1 MSLKINLI
9 IFFIFIFKLNCFKFD
24 FNLQYLKAVND
35 TVFDQFIL
43 SLINIIS
50 NQVKNYENLTDITF
64 DCKMM
69 LDQTFFILNKNDYDE
84 EEKYLAY
91 YYYTKLLLDSSTNV
105 NDLSSYPKCMNKD
118 HLYDFSNSK
127 RKPMKPL
134 YVTLFVDNRENIL
147 NYFRGNETIT
157 NYLVGICFIK
167 GCSDNDLRILAE
179 NIMNLLGILQD
190 NKTVEIYTLD
200 GKYEPNLGILALK
213 LIPANILFIH
223 LFIVIFHKFFLFL
236 FRQIKDLC
244 CHKNQAR
251 TISLRLDANIESKN
265 YIMNDDSRQK
275 QNQTFKNYM
284 KLLFNVGH
292 NFEFLF
298 HSSNKDEINSDS
310 TLSYMNGI
318 KGISLFTLIFG
329 FVFIDLY
336 NTPITKQSVDSYFE
350 TMSHPLFFIFYF
362 GIKYA
367 PKLLLCSS
375 GFSLFFKFMCF
386 LDDKTEIE
394 KELKKLK
401 EELIKEKINRENM
414 GKNIELKDNNNE
426 TGNTC
431 NNNTNNNDTNKE
443 SLSWEDSSYSTKYSK
458 KTTRIKTEVP
468 LKYLFWFIGSQIHK
482 YILYLLIIF
491 FTLFSLYDFVIF
503 FIELGPM
510 WNFFKQKLID
520 SSTDF
525 INVLRGILCLQG
537 NFFFNFN
544 VDSIYT
550 YFYLIYQEIIFFIL
564 SSLIIYIGYRFNLR
578 IDRFIL
584 ATISLL
590 FVFRVFYYYLSDN
603 LNVRYYF
610 DLNNYAGFYH
620 SAIYNYLYYILGIYF
635 GCLNYVIQKGYTYYE
650 CDTQGKVYLLGFTRL
665 LKIIKRKTKCFFY
678 TLGIIFLVLIILFTF
693 TQYWLYKYVIFIKD
707 LDDKNIQDYNT
718 ILNSY
723 NEDILSSVVLMFDAD
738 IVVLLV
744 NFMALLFY
752 LKGENYI
759 DDFLNLNF
767 FAIFNK
773 IYFSCLLL
781 INPIIFYVFY
791 MTESRI
797 NFTLEN
803 CYLYTFACGILIFI
817 FAILLYGIFELPY
830 KKVFK
835 LLLKRND
842 LKVEE
847 KRLGFIEKKSFI
859 KRIDN
864 KGSSNND
871 DQNENEETNLFGE
884 EEEEKLKQLDNEND
898 DNNTVHLFEQ

>member
-1 MSLKINLI
+1 
-9 IFFIFIFKLNCFKFD
+9 
-24 FNLQYLKAVND
+24 
-35 TVFDQFIL
+35 
-43 SLINIIS
+43 
-50 NQVKNYENLTDITF
+50 
-64 DCKMM
+64 
-69 LDQTFFILNKNDYDE
+69 
-84 EEKYLAY
+84 
-91 YYYTKLLLDSSTNV
+91 
-105 NDLSSYPKCMNKD
+105 
-118 HLYDFSNSK
+118 
-127 RKPMKPL
+127 
-134 YVTLFVDNRENIL
+134 
-147 NYFRGNETIT
+147 
-157 NYLVGICFIK
+157 
-167 GCSDNDLRILAE
+167 
-179 NIMNLLGILQD
+179 
-190 NKTVEIYTLD
+190 
-200 GKYEPNLGILALK
+200 
-213 LIPANILFIH
+213 
-223 LFIVIFHKFFLFL
+223 
-236 FRQIKDLC
+236 
-244 CHKNQAR
+244 
-251 TISLRLDANIESKN
+251 
-265 YIMNDDSRQK
+265 
-275 QNQTFKNYM
+275 
-284 KLLFNVGH
+284 
-292 NFEFLF
+292 
-298 HSSNKDEINSDS
+298 
-310 TLSYMNGI
+310 
-318 KGISLFTLIFG
+318 
-329 FVFIDLY
+329 
-336 NTPITKQSVDSYFE
+336 
-350 TMSHPLFFIFYF
+350 
-362 GIKYA
+362 
-367 PKLLLCSS
+367 
-375 GFSLFFKFMCF
+375 
-386 LDDKTEIE
+386 
-394 KELKKLK
+394 
-401 EELIKEKINRENM
+401 
-414 GKNIELKDNNNE
+414 
-426 TGNTC
+426 
-431 NNNTNNNDTNKE
+431 
-443 SLSWEDSSYSTKYSK
+443 
-458 KTTRIKTEVP
+458 
-468 LKYLFWFIGSQIHK
+468 
-482 YILYLLIIF
+482 
-491 FTLFSLYDFVIF
+491 
-503 FIELGPM
+503 
-510 WNFFKQKLID
+510 
-520 SSTDF
+520 
-525 INVLRGILCLQG
+525 
-537 NFFFNFN
+537 
-544 VDSIYT
+544 
-550 YFYLIYQEIIFFIL
+550 
-564 SSLIIYIGYRFNLR
+564 
-578 IDRFIL
+578 
-584 ATISLL
+584 
-590 FVFRVFYYYLSDN
+590 
-603 LNVRYYF
+603 VRYYF